1 MNCPNC
7 GAPITGKVCEY
18 CGTRHAQEAEQVR
31 IDVNYE
37 YTIIRDWDGNE
48 VYRVLNTPTA
58 KVVGE

>member
-7 GAPITGKVCEY
+7 GAPITGKTCEY

-31 IDVNYE
+31 IEVKYE
-37 YTIIRDWDGNE
+37 YTDITSWNGLE
-48 VYRVLNTPTA
+48 VFRVYHEPNV